1 MSSDLRKAIS
11 NKLLDKRA
19 ERQKKK
25 RSLSNHV
32 GSRWYRAP
40 EISLVEKQYD
50 YASDI
55 WSVGCTLFE
64 LIQCCDK
71 NVTETNSQLE
81 NRVLFP
87 GQSCFPLSPCDQP
100 RVTHNEEKDLGQKF
114 ISKHDQM
121 KLILMTLGA

>member
-11 NKLLDKRA
+11 NKLLDKRVD
-19 ERQKKK
+19 RQKKK

-50 YASDI
+50 YASDL

-87 GQSCFPLSPCDQP
+87 G
-100 RVTHNEEKDLGQKF
+100 
-114 ISKHDQM
+114 
-121 KLILMTLGA
+121 